1 MRVAKALEQVIS
13 GMTLT
18 YNEYNTNDFTI
29 KGEVTKDVQF
39 SFGDQKELNKWIAGR
54 GSLSKYP
61 LVWYVLVPYSEP
73 RSKNYIEVSSRI
85 YFFTSTK
92 PELYNAK
99 RALINYDEILE
110 PLWQKVKT
118 ELKNANNIDVVS
130 DILKVKAE
138 PNFGVE
144 TDRQGVN
151 SDFSSNTPKGTK
163 AITLDYLD
171 AQFVDITLRVREK
184 KCNN

>member
-61 LVWYVLVPYSEP
+61 LVWYVLV
-73 RSKNYIEVSSRI
+73 RKNRPVNTDYVEASSRI
-85 YFFTSTK
+85 ILFTSTTQ
-92 PELYNAK
+92 ELYNAK
-99 RALINYDEILE
+99 RSLINYDQILN
-110 PLWQKVKT
+110 PLSDKIIQAIEESSTIDFFNLEVKDEDLPCYGLESQSFETGKT
-118 ELKNANNIDVVS
+118 ESVTV
-130 DILKVKAE
+130 
-138 PNFGVE
+138 
-144 TDRQGVN
+144 
-151 SDFSSNTPKGTK
+151 
-163 AITLDYLD
+163 DYLD
-171 AQFVDITLRVREK
+171 AKILHVDLRVK
-184 KCNN
+184 KNNCI

>member
-61 LVWYVLVPYSEP
+61 LVWYVLKDYDKEVDES
-73 RSKNYIEVSSRI
+73 RYITVDNARI
-85 YFFTSTK
+85 ILFTSTK

-110 PLWQKVKT
+110 PLSIKLEKEMQLSGKF
-118 ELKNANNIDVVS
+118 EFIDSSLKIIDIPCYGL
-130 DILKVKAE
+130 D
-138 PNFGVE
+138 G
-144 TDRQGVN
+144 Q
-151 SDFSSNTPKGTK
+151 DFSASNTQSV
-163 AITLDYLD
+163 TLDYLD
-171 AQFVDITLRVREK
+171 ARTLTANLRVYK
-184 KCNN
+184 TCNS